1 MSNFLLI
8 GLCILVGYL
17 LQRSKKLPADSFKA
31 VNAWIINL
39 ALPAVSFKFLPHIQ
53 WGKTLLLPIL
63 MPVIVWAA
71 AWVYITL
78 YAARKKLDEP
88 TKAGLLLTT
97 GLSNTSFVGFPLV
110 IAYFSGAELSIA
122 VICDQVSFLLL
133 ATIGVVV
140 ALHVS
145 GEERISAAMLAKR
158 IISFPPFIACVLS
171 LTLPSFVD
179 LAFLEPLFDMVAA
192 TIAPLALFSIG
203 LQIKFEGWQN
213 EIKHIKYALFFKLF
227 IAPAVIFA
235 VAWFARMKD
244 MHAQISIF
252 ESAMPPFLTS
262 GIIASQYNLNPRLS
276 NLIIGIGIVVSFI
289 TTAFW
294 YWLIQLYVAA

>member
-53 WGKTLLLPIL
+53 WERSLLLPIL
-63 MPVIVWAA
+63 MPVIVWVA
-71 AWVYITL
+71 AWIYIAVY
-78 YAARKKLDEP
+78 AGNKLDKP

-110 IAYFSGAELSIA
+110 IAYFSSAELSIA

-133 ATIGVVV
+133 ATIGVII
-140 ALHVS
+140 ALRVS
-145 GEERISAAMLAKR
+145 GEESISAAMLIKR
-158 IISFPPFIACVLS
+158 IISFPPFVACVLS
-171 LTLPSFVD
+171 LILPHFVD
-179 LAFLEPLFDMVAA
+179 LSFLEPLFDIVAA

-203 LQIKFEGWQN
+203 LQIKFEGWKN
-213 EIKHIKYALFFKLF
+213 EIKHIRFALFFKLF
-227 IAPAVIFA
+227 IAPAIIFA

-276 NLIIGIGIVVSFI
+276 NLIIGIGIAISFV

-294 YWLIQLYVAA
+294 FWLIQLYVAS